1 MREYSPFDT
10 TLIIIGIQF
19 VYTDSLLHAHKYS
32 SVEPLRHAR
41 INISKG
47 AIYNI
52 AIVANLIKSIR
63 FLGENIDKLTHIE

>member
-19 VYTDSLLHAHKYS
+19 YIESLLHAQKYFS
-32 SVEPLRHAR
+32 LEPLRHVR
-41 INISKG
+41 MFLNS

-52 AIVANLIKSIR
+52 AIVANESY
-63 FLGENIDKLTHIE
+63 

>member
-19 VYTDSLLHAHKYS
+19 VYTDSLLHAHKHFS
-32 SVEPLRHAR
+32 LQPLRHAR

-52 AIVANLIKSIR
+52 AIVANLIKGNKCLREIN
-63 FLGENIDKLTHIE
+63 LN